1 MVVLE
6 EGQARELADHWVKA
20 WNSHDLDRI
29 MAHYADD
36 VVLISPVAARIL
48 GDPSGRVVGKAA
60 LRAYFQ
66 RALDVYP
73 SLTFDLVDLMWGL
86 ESVVLYYVNQK
97 GSKTGEY
104 MEISPTGKVSRVVAN
119 YSA

>member
-1 MVVLE
+1 MLE
-6 EGQARELADHWVKA
+6 ERRARELAEHWVRA

-29 MAHYADD
+29 MEHYADD

-48 GDPSGRVVGKAA
+48 GDPSGRVSGKPA
-60 LRAYFQ
+60 LRAYFE
-66 RALDVYP
+66 RALGVYP
-73 SLTFDLVDLMWGL
+73 SLKFELVDLMWGL

-104 MEISPTGKVSRVVAN
+104 MEIGPTGKVSKVVAN